1 MLSGS
6 EMPML
11 PVNIDNMISHTSRLI
26 LAASVVAALCS
37 GCNSQ
42 PSPASSSY
50 RDQPNRAAETEQV
63 DFVTEILP
71 IFERSCFPCHGPKMS
86 PVSMAGFRV
95 DLREHAV
102 GRQKIVPG
110 APDESPLIKRLI
122 TAEDAERM
130 PPLKSDNP
138 QPSNEQ
144 LELIKRWI
152 KEGASYGAQEDK
164 PGPDDAPV
172 AIDLQRSGI
181 HFSVVSTEKHRE
193 ARIRKA
199 GTRSRRSHCFMW
211 SINRGGPVMPR
222 GVRKEV
228 NCLKSA

>member
-1 MLSGS
+1 
-6 EMPML
+6 
-11 PVNIDNMISHTSRLI
+11 
-26 LAASVVAALCS
+26 
-37 GCNSQ
+37 
-42 PSPASSSY
+42 
-50 RDQPNRAAETEQV
+50 
-63 DFVTEILP
+63 
-71 IFERSCFPCHGPKMS
+71 
-86 PVSMAGFRV
+86 MAGFRV

-110 APDESPLIKRLI
+110 DPDESPLIKRLI